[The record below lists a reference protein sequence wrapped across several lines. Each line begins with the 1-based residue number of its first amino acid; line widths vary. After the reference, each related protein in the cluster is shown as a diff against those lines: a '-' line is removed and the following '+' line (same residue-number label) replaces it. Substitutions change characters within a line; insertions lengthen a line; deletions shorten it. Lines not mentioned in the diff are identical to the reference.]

1 MRGLYD
7 DGSTLLILDYGSA
20 GSRQEAW
27 SELRA
32 FLGGS
37 ERFASVGAEPTEHI
51 LFKDGRGRFV
61 AFGEAGTR
69 LVVGVA
75 SSSTAA
81 LLIVS
86 RVL

>member
-7 DGSTLLILDYGSA
+7 DGATLLILDYGSA
-20 GSRQEAW
+20 GSRQQAW

-37 ERFASVGAEPTEHI
+37 ERFARVGTEPTEHI
-51 LFKDGRGRFV
+51 LFQDGRGRFV
-61 AFGEAGTR
+61 AFGEAGPR
-69 LVVGVA
+69 LVIGVA
-75 SSSTAA
+75 ASATAA

-86 RVL
+86 RAL